1 MSTKENCT
9 IKYGTILFFFRERR
23 QGGYRFK
30 IQKRQYNIILKWG
43 DTVMMLELV
52 TKEYLSIVE
61 TLTETEVILN
71 GRIVIE
77 KERFKSLLEK
87 YQYMKFRDKVKIYK
101 DLNFIIHDKNNY
113 TLPVREHE
121 KTVRKVVINYN
132 AYITLKHLYETI
144 VN

>member
-1 MSTKENCT
+1 MY
-9 IKYGTILFFFRERR
+9 IKHSTILFLLLWK
-23 QGGYRFK
+23 GGKADTVTILIK
-30 IQKRQYNIILKWG
+30 INKLSLKWG

-52 TKEYLSIVE
+52 AKEYLSIVE
-61 TLTETEVILN
+61 TLIETETVLN

-77 KERFKSLLEK
+77 KERFKGLLEK

-113 TLPVREHE
+113 TLPVRGDE
-121 KTVRKVVINYN
+121 KTVRKVVINYT
-132 AYITLKHLYETI
+132 AYVTLKQLYETI

>member
-1 MSTKENCT
+1 MLLWKGGKADTV
-9 IKYGTILFFFRERR
+9 TILI
-23 QGGYRFK
+23 K
-30 IQKRQYNIILKWG
+30 IYKISLKWG

-52 TKEYLSIVE
+52 AKEYLSIVE
-61 TLTETEVILN
+61 MLIETEPILN

-77 KERFKSLLEK
+77 KERFKGLLEK

-113 TLPVREHE
+113 TLPVRSNE

-132 AYITLKHLYETI
+132 AYVTLKHLYETI